1 MAGVDIFT
9 VAKMAGTSVE
19 MIEKTYGHLR
29 GAHLDDAQ
37 RRLDQ
42 AQTRAKKAPE

>member
-1 MAGVDIFT
+1 
-9 VAKMAGTSVE
+9 MAGTSVE

-29 GAHLDDAQ
+29 GTHLDDAQ

-42 AQTRAKKAPE
+42 ARNMIKKAPA